1 MGKLLFEGLRKLQK
15 EHACIGD
22 VRGFGLFV
30 GVDLVS
36 DPDSREPATQI
47 ADYVKN
53 RMCEERI
60 LMGSEG
66 PDDNVLKIRP
76 PLTIGAEDV
85 NHVLHMLAKVLQEV
99 RVLTS

>member
-1 MGKLLFEGLRKLQK
+1 M
-15 EHACIGD
+15 
-22 VRGFGLFV
+22 RGFGLFV
-30 GVDLVS
+30 GVDLIS
-36 DPDSREPATQI
+36 DPDSRKPATQI

-85 NHVLHMLAKVLQEV
+85 NHLLHMLDKVMHEVKVL
-99 RVLTS
+99 TA